1 MNPDETEPYT
11 VVSELPQFKVVDW
24 DGAGILVCSDAN
36 SAGQY
41 AALLGK
47 AFRRGYKVGRRKGS
61 TDS

>member
-11 VVSELPQFKVVDW
+11 VVSEPPQFKVVDW
-24 DGAGILVCSDAN
+24 EGAVILVCSDAA

-41 AALLGK
+41 AALLAK